1 MKISGDKLI
10 EVYHTWLKDYF
21 SNVRL
26 TSSKVNWLKLPLAK
40 NAPVSPIYIVFLLK
54 NVANEIKAFRSLVKI
69 SDYKLIQNIFALII
83 SKQISL

>member
-1 MKISGDKLI
+1 MQCPHLNIHHDNVKRSITHGGERDKFLI
-10 EVYHTWLKDYF
+10 FATIF
-21 SNVRL
+21 
-26 TSSKVNWLKLPLAK
+26 
-40 NAPVSPIYIVFLLK
+40 IVFLLK

>member
-1 MKISGDKLI
+1 MRCHGG
-10 EVYHTWLKDYF
+10 E
-21 SNVRL
+21 
-26 TSSKVNWLKLPLAK
+26 K
-40 NAPVSPIYIVFLLK
+40 NKFLNFATIDIVFLLK